1 MIFIRIVIHVTAHYH
16 IAIVSVIIVE
26 NEMTVNVH
34 YLMQLQEAKGNLN
47 LYDTKTIRCV
57 ICQKAIG
64 EVDFDAE
71 IIRPKCGQC
80 SNPIP
85 DTRDKMPYLIYN

>member
-1 MIFIRIVIHVTAHYH
+1 
-16 IAIVSVIIVE
+16 
-26 NEMTVNVH
+26 
-34 YLMQLQEAKGNLN
+34 MQLLEAKGNLN
-47 LYDTKTIRCV
+47 LYDTKTIRCA